1 MGCLHAALFAEAD
14 LRVTLLDHRPER
26 AAEIAARGVRLTF
39 PDGAERA
46 VAVPCTAEP
55 AALSPAGLLVVFTK
69 ACDTAAALAWARAVV
84 GPKTT
89 VLTLQNGLGN
99 WEMVEEFLGND
110 GGPSLGGRRPADANV
125 RLTVASAA
133 TLPRAA
139 GESAERQFR
148 VLAGST
154 SSGATLT
161 GVGEIRVA
169 ALGETILGSP
179 AADRPC
185 AEAVA
190 ALFARAGLPAQVTD
204 DVDAALWRKAILN
217 AAVNPLGA
225 LTRRRNGELLEVPA
239 LRELLGQVATEAHAV
254 ALALGIGLGER
265 DPVAAVEEVCRKTAT
280 NQCSMLQD
288 VRAGRRTEI
297 EQINGEIVRRAAA
310 AGVPTPLNQALV
322 ALVAGL

>member
-1 MGCLHAALFAEAD
+1 MPAARTLTKGKPMTTNPSMIILGPGAMGGLHAALFAEAG
-14 LRVTLLDHRPER
+14 LPVTLLDHRPER

-39 PDGAERA
+39 LDGQART

-55 AALSPAGLLVVFTK
+55 AALSPAELLIVFTK
-69 ACDTAAALAWARAVV
+69 AYDTAAALAWARAVV
-84 GPKTT
+84 GPETT

-99 WEMVEEFLGND
+99 WEIIQQGISP
-110 GGPSLGGRRPADANV
+110 G
-125 RLTVASAA
+125 
-133 TLPRAA
+133 
-139 GESAERQFR
+139 R

-169 ALGETILGSP
+169 ALGETVLGSP
-179 AADRPC
+179 TGDRPR

-190 ALFARAGLPAQVTD
+190 ALFTRAGLPAPVTE

-225 LTRRRNGELLEVPA
+225 LTRRRNGQLLEVPA
-239 LRELLGQVATEAHAV
+239 LRELLGRVATEAHAV
-254 ALALGIGLGER
+254 ALALGIGLSEM
-265 DPVAAVEEVCRKTAT
+265 DPAAAVEEVCRKTAT

-288 VRAGRRTEI
+288 VQAGRRTEI
-297 EQINGEIVRRAAA
+297 EQINGEIVGRAVA
-310 AGVPTPLNQALV
+310 AGVPTPLNQALI
-322 ALVAGL
+322 ALVEGLVP